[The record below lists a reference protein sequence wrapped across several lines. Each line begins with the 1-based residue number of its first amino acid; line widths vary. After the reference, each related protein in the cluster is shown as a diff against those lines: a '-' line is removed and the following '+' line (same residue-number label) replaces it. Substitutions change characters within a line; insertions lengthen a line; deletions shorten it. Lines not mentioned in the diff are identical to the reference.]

1 MRRHL
6 NYANV
11 VATLALLFAMSGGAL
26 AAKHYLVNST
36 SQINPKV
43 LKKLKAGGGKPGTAG
58 PLGATGVKGATGPQ
72 GATGPVGKTG
82 DTGKAGDHGD
92 RGVQGEPGLEGP
104 AGIGPAF
111 ATFHDGEIEVTS
123 TEESKSTVV
132 ATLNV
137 PAGDYAIF
145 GKLYVS
151 SNKTGTTSVFCR
163 LAAATDTDDDLTHIE
178 LGETEAEALQV
189 VHTFAGAGL
198 VRIGCWG
205 VSKEVSISHIKIT
218 AIQVSALTDTAS

>member
-11 VATLALLFAMSGGAL
+11 VATLALVFAMSGGAI

-43 LKKLKAGGGKPGTAG
+43 LKKLKAGAGKPGARGAAG
-58 PLGATGVKGATGPQ
+58 SSGAPGEKGTIGSVGPA
-72 GATGPVGKTG
+72 GSA
-82 DTGKAGDHGD
+82 GKAGD
-92 RGVQGEPGLEGP
+92 RGPEGLEGP
-104 AGIGPAF
+104 EGEEGPSGIGPAF

-151 SNKTGTTSVFCR
+151 SNKAGTTSVFCR

-205 VSKEVSISHIKIT
+205 VTEEVSISHIKIT